1 MPLRAEC
8 RNLASLRPP
17 HIYFSEVYCDQEK
30 NYQNPSCSV
39 LSFMIIK
46 IVLDKKRLVE
56 NPTDRWQ
63 DLQSS
68 TLSQRF
74 SHPLLLKKLWH
85 LISSIDI
92 FLNAYLRSDFQPM
105 SKRKS
110 RQLLNQQH
118 ICRKELSLLRI
129 ALYWARDQNH
139 SPHLPLL
146 YQLCSNNFFEYAVA
160 ELALADSNPSFRF
173 EALMCRKFE
182 QLNLSPYLIHRILQG
197 NSLFTPFLLVLLLR
211 LCHFR

>member
-8 RNLASLRPP
+8 RNLVSLRPP
-17 HIYFSEVYCDQEK
+17 HIFFLEVYCDQEK

-110 RQLLNQQH
+110 RLLLNQQH
-118 ICRKELSLLRI
+118 STFAGKS
-129 ALYWARDQNH
+129 
-139 SPHLPLL
+139 
-146 YQLCSNNFFEYAVA
+146 
-160 ELALADSNPSFRF
+160 
-173 EALMCRKFE
+173 
-182 QLNLSPYLIHRILQG
+182 SPYCAQ
-197 NSLFTPFLLVLLLR
+197 PFLGQETRTIPRTFLYCISFAVR
-211 LCHFR
+211 TDFRMQLPNQHSRIQTPPFVSKP

>member
-1 MPLRAEC
+1 
-8 RNLASLRPP
+8 
-17 HIYFSEVYCDQEK
+17 
-30 NYQNPSCSV
+30 
-39 LSFMIIK
+39 MIIK
-46 IVLDKKRLVE
+46 VVLDKKRLVE

-110 RQLLNQQH
+110 RLLLNQQH

-129 ALYWARDQNH
+129 ALSWARDQNH

-146 YQLCSNNFFEYAVA
+146 Y
-160 ELALADSNPSFRF
+160 
-173 EALMCRKFE
+173 
-182 QLNLSPYLIHRILQG
+182 
-197 NSLFTPFLLVLLLR
+197 
-211 LCHFR
+211 

>member
-1 MPLRAEC
+1 MIKKRTIRIRL
-8 RNLASLRPP
+8 
-17 HIYFSEVYCDQEK
+17 
-30 NYQNPSCSV
+30 V

-46 IVLDKKRLVE
+46 MLLDKKRLVE

-74 SHPLLLKKLWH
+74 SHPLLLKLKKLWH

-92 FLNAYLRSDFQPM
+92 FLNAYFLSYFPPM

-110 RQLLNQQH
+110 KQLLNQQH

-129 ALYWARDQNH
+129 AQGIGK
-139 SPHLPLL
+139 
-146 YQLCSNNFFEYAVA
+146 
-160 ELALADSNPSFRF
+160 ADSPYVPFLKSKEMTCRDRGSPPVRVVAPCLAPIERRKIAALQLLSFPSLLLEEIDKEKVIPNPQF
-173 EALMCRKFE
+173 
-182 QLNLSPYLIHRILQG
+182 LSPLIHNR
-197 NSLFTPFLLVLLLR
+197 R
-211 LCHFR
+211 